1 MKRILFV
8 ADFNDTVHCIQEA
21 MLSQYQVQL
30 CSMKNAEDVSH
41 MIRMFRPDMVVVFIS
56 CYQNISSK
64 LFYIL
69 TIVHADIPVITIGKK
84 EDTMQ
89 YEMLYSKTQYIHLY
103 RPIKNRDIMKCI
115 ADRLHIP
122 EDENTEYKDIS
133 DISNYIENKV
143 KIRSDSEIEN
153 KIKTENANRMSDN
166 FKIGNKDKIKNKM
179 DIWNDIELDNEDE
192 ADVDKRKHILL
203 VDNDDEIYN
212 NMKSIIGDRYRIS
225 VADTELQAMR
235 MLEKDRPDMMFLS
248 YEMPLCEGRIMLDMI
263 RSDEKL
269 RKLPVVFLTKM
280 AEKRNIA
287 SIIRLKPAG
296 CILKPLDKEKVTRII
311 EECMEGDFA

>member
-8 ADFNDTVHCIQEA
+8 ADFNDTAHCIQEA
-21 MLSQYQVQL
+21 MLSRYQVQL

-69 TIVHADIPVITIGKK
+69 TIVHAAIPIITIGKK

-89 YEMLYSKTQYIHLY
+89 YEMLYSKTQYTHLY

-115 ADRLHIP
+115 ADRLHIT
-122 EDENTEYKDIS
+122 EDENAEHKDIS
-133 DISNYIENKV
+133 DISNYIEN
-143 KIRSDSEIEN
+143 E
-153 KIKTENANRMSDN
+153 
-166 FKIGNKDKIKNKM
+166 DKIKNKT
-179 DIWNDIELDNEDE
+179 DIWDDAELDNE

-212 NMKSIIGDRYRIS
+212 NMKSIIGDRYRVS
-225 VADTELQAMR
+225 VAGTELQAMC

-248 YEMPLCEGRIMLDMI
+248 YEMPLCEGRIMLEMI
-263 RSDEKL
+263 RSDEEL
-269 RKLPVVFLTKM
+269 RKLPVVFLTKI

-296 CILKPLDKEKVTRII
+296 CILKPLDKEIVTRII
-311 EECMEGDFA
+311 EKCMDAKLEV

>member
-8 ADFNDTVHCIQEA
+8 ADFNDTAHCIQEA

-69 TIVHADIPVITIGKK
+69 TIVHAAIPIITIGKK

-89 YEMLYSKTQYIHLY
+89 YEMLYSKTQYTHLY

-115 ADRLHIP
+115 ADRLHIT
-122 EDENTEYKDIS
+122 EDENAEHKDIS
-133 DISNYIENKV
+133 DVSNYIEN
-143 KIRSDSEIEN
+143 E
-153 KIKTENANRMSDN
+153 
-166 FKIGNKDKIKNKM
+166 DKIKNKT
-179 DIWNDIELDNEDE
+179 DIWDDAELDNE

-212 NMKSIIGDRYRIS
+212 DMKSIIGDRYRVS
-225 VADTELQAMR
+225 AAGTELQAMR

-248 YEMPLCEGRIMLDMI
+248 YEMPLCEGRIMLEMI
-263 RSDEKL
+263 RNDEEL
-269 RKLPVVFLTKM
+269 RKLPVVFLTKI

-296 CILKPLDKEKVTRII
+296 CILKPLDKEMVTRII
-311 EECMEGDFA
+311 EKCMDAKLEV

>member
-8 ADFNDTVHCIQEA
+8 ADFNDTAHCIQEA
-21 MLSQYQVQL
+21 MLSRYQVQL

-69 TIVHADIPVITIGKK
+69 TIVHAAIPIITIGKK

-89 YEMLYSKTQYIHLY
+89 YEMLYSKTQYTHLY

-115 ADRLHIP
+115 ADRLHIT
-122 EDENTEYKDIS
+122 EDENAEHKDIS
-133 DISNYIENKV
+133 DISNYIEN
-143 KIRSDSEIEN
+143 E
-153 KIKTENANRMSDN
+153 
-166 FKIGNKDKIKNKM
+166 DKIKNKT
-179 DIWNDIELDNEDE
+179 DIWGDAELDNE

-212 NMKSIIGDRYRIS
+212 NMKSIIGDRYRVSI
-225 VADTELQAMR
+225 AGTELQAMC

-248 YEMPLCEGRIMLDMI
+248 YEMPLCEGRIMLEMI
-263 RSDEKL
+263 RSDEEL
-269 RKLPVVFLTKM
+269 RKLPVVFLTKI

-296 CILKPLDKEKVTRII
+296 CILKPLDKEIVTRII
-311 EECMEGDFA
+311 EKCMDAKLEV